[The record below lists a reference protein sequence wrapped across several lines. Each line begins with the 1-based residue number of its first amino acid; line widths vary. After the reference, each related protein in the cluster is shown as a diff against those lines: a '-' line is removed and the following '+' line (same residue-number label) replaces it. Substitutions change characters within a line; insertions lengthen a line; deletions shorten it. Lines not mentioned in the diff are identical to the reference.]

1 MSQHDM
7 NLANAAGAAFR
18 ADLND
23 ALAAL
28 VSNSSGATAPAT
40 TFSYQ
45 LWADTTT
52 GLLKIRNA
60 ANSAWITVGTLAST
74 NLGLQVQDGTLDSLS
89 GLSLVQ
95 GDILYATAADTLAR
109 LAKGTAAQQ
118 IRMNAGATAPEWFT
132 PSSSGAVVKVVEATP
147 IATVVTLSATTP
159 HDDTIPQ
166 NTEGTEVITV
176 SITPSSATN
185 RLRIEF
191 DAPSIGTA
199 STSQVT
205 AALFQDST
213 AGALAAGYS
222 LPSGNSATTSRLVHE
237 MAAGTTSATT
247 FKIRIGVASGTAY
260 VNGNY
265 SGTRVYGGVS
275 AARLRVTE
283 ITP

>member
-7 NLANAAGAAFR
+7 NLANAAGASFR
-18 ADLND
+18 SDLND

-28 VSNSSGATAPAT
+28 VGNNSGSSAPST

-45 LWADTTT
+45 FWADTTT

-60 ANSAWITVGTLAST
+60 ANSAWVTVGTLAST
-74 NLGLQVQDGTLDSLS
+74 LLGHQAQDATLDSLA
-89 GLSLVQ
+89 GLSLAQ

-109 LAKGTAAQQ
+109 LAKGSASQQ
-118 IRMNAGATAPEWFT
+118 IRMNTGATAPEWFT

-147 IATVVTLSATTP
+147 IATVVSLATASNN
-159 HDDTIPQ
+159 DDTIPQ

-176 SITPSSATN
+176 SITPASASN

-191 DAPSIGTA
+191 DAPSIGTNSSA
-199 STSQVT
+199 AVVM
-205 AALFQDST
+205 ALFQDST
-213 AGALAAGYS
+213 ANALSAGYA
-222 LPSGNSATTSRLVHE
+222 LPSGTSWAAGRLTHE

-247 FKIRIGVASGTAY
+247 FKIRVSIQSGSAY
-260 VNGNY
+260 INGNY
-265 SGTRVYGGVS
+265 GGTRVFGGVS

-283 ITP
+283 LAP